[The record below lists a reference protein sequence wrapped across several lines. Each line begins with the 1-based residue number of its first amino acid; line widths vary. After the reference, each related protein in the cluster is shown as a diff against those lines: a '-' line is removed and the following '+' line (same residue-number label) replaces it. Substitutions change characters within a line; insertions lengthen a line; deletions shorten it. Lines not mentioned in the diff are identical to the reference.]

1 VNSLQ
6 DRFRGCLVGLAVGDA
21 VGTTLEFQPRG
32 SFLPI
37 TDMVGGG
44 PFCLAPGQWTD
55 DTSMALC
62 LATSLCEMKGFDPL
76 DQMERYLAWYQK
88 GYMSSTGECFDIGRT
103 TCNAL
108 EAFRH
113 HRNPYAGTTAPSAAG
128 NGSIMRLAPIP
139 MFFFDDIDKVDEFA
153 GLSSKTTHAS
163 PECIDGC
170 RLLARMLW
178 ACLSGIRIR
187 RVLLAGINMD
197 YTPRIADLSAPI
209 SYLNKSRGDIS
220 GSGYVVRSLEAA
232 LWVFANTTSYRE
244 AVLVAANLGDDADT
258 TAAVVGQLAGAYYG
272 MEGIPRE
279 WLDKL
284 HDRDMIVS
292 LADRL
297 YNLRGTT

>member
-1 VNSLQ
+1 M
-6 DRFRGCLVGLAVGDA
+6 GLAVGDA

-44 PFCLAPGQWTD
+44 PFYLAPGQWTD

-62 LATSLCEMKGFDPL
+62 LATSLCEKKEFDPI
-76 DQMERYLAWYQK
+76 DQLERYLAWYQK

-108 EAFRH
+108 ESFRH
-113 HRNPYAGTTAPSAAG
+113 NRSPYAGTTSFNAAG

-139 MFFFDDIDKVDEFA
+139 MFFFDDIDRVDEFA
-153 GLSSKTTHAS
+153 GLSSKTTHANI
-163 PECIDGC
+163 ECIDGC

-187 RVLLAGINMD
+187 RVLLAGIKME

-209 SYLNKSRGDIS
+209 SYLNKTRADIS
-220 GSGYVVRSLEAA
+220 GSGYVVQSLEAA

-244 AVLVAANLGDDADT
+244 AVLMAANLGDDADT

-272 MEGIPRE
+272 MEGIPQE

-284 HDRDMIVS
+284 HDKDMIVS

-297 YNLRGTT
+297 YNLRESK